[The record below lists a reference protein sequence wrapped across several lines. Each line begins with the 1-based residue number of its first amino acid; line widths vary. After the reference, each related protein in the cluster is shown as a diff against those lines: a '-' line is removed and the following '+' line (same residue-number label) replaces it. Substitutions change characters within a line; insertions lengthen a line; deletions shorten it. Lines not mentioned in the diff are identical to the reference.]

1 MTEGICT
8 TYNRP
13 EVPLPVFM
21 QQSKFVSFW
30 GVSRDL
36 VASIANSDNIA
47 IFSQLNTLI
56 PAYVK

>member
-1 MTEGICT
+1 MTEEICT

-13 EVPLPVFM
+13 KLPLPVFM
-21 QQSKFVSFW
+21 QQYKFASFLE
-30 GVSRDL
+30 VSRDL
-36 VASIANSDNIA
+36 VASIANSHNIA